1 LEDIALAPKAKHQR
15 RLRHKEK
22 IMSTFIRSAIFAA
35 AVLAG
40 LAAAEARSYDLEDN
54 ARPLSSYDL
63 NNPHQQKQ
71 FWDRQHQGN

>member
-1 LEDIALAPKAKHQR
+1 
-15 RLRHKEK
+15 
-22 IMSTFIRSAIFAA
+22 MSTFIRSAIFAA

-63 NNPHQQKQ
+63 NNPHEQKQ
-71 FWDRQHQGN
+71 FWDRQQSQGN